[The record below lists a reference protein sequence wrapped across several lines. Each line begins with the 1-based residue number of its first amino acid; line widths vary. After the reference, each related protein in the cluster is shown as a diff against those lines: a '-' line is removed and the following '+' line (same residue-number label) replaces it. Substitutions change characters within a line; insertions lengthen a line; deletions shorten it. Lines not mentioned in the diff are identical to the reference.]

1 MSNFETVKN
10 STSLKAFA
18 ETHLDVSPNDRRK
31 FICPNCASGGH
42 GTAKSDSALSIK
54 GETWHCFSCQ
64 AGGDVFDLAGY
75 VFNTDDK
82 NRQLEEVAR
91 WAGIALERTAQPAAV
106 TNPIKAKP
114 AAANQAQAV
123 QGTEEGRRAAHLY
136 IEKAKQHL
144 QDPEAVTYLQQ
155 RGYTVQDA
163 ESAGMGYD
171 PQNRA
176 VVFPYRGH
184 DYYQR
189 RYIDKGTKDGGK
201 AYKPPSDEVGA
212 EPIYNSPALET
223 EQGFVFAVEG
233 PFDAL
238 AILTAGYAN
247 VVAVGGTGT
256 RRLVS
261 TLQNMMKPPH
271 VVIVPDAD
279 EPGLASC
286 ASFKRQLAEAGLEHH
301 VWEWWSGTDGLS
313 DIDEYRK
320 ANPEAFK
327 AVLSTEA
334 GITKELIEES
344 QDNALES
351 SLATLKVVSTEQTA
365 YNILAGEGAINR
377 TPTGFASLDKALRGG
392 LPAGLVTL
400 GAISSTGKTTFC
412 LQLADQIAASGR
424 DVLFVS
430 IEQSARELVAKS
442 LSRYTWY
449 TDKRSA
455 SSHSDIDDPTAR
467 EQWDKRKEACFNAAF
482 NAYYAQVV
490 PHIHFLEGLEQPTVS
505 DVRAI
510 AETFCAHGKDAPV
523 VFVDYL
529 QLLAPLNERDDD
541 KRATDKN
548 VLALRLMA
556 KELKTPVVCISS
568 LNRSSYAGVVK
579 LDAFKESGAIEY
591 SSDLLLG
598 WQPRNMGAELEGLS
612 EGKQKA
618 EANRLMLEHKN
629 ELVREVE
636 LTILKNR
643 SGRVPQE
650 GLPFAY
656 NTVYDVLSE
665 SMDEVR
671 FPNR

>member
-10 STSLKAFA
+10 STSLKVFA
-18 ETHLDVSPNDRRK
+18 EAHLMASPNDRRK
-31 FICPNCASGGH
+31 LICPNCNSGGN
-42 GTAKSDSALSIK
+42 GTANSDSALSIK

-75 VFNTDDK
+75 VFNTDNK
-82 NRQLEEVAR
+82 SRQLEEVAR
-91 WAGIALERTAQPAAV
+91 WAGIALERTTPSSAA
-106 TNPIKAKP
+106 TNPVKAKP
-114 AAANQAQAV
+114 TAANQAQAV
-123 QGTEEGRRAAHLY
+123 QGTEEGRKNARLY
-136 IEKAKQHL
+136 IEEAKKHL
-144 QDPEAVTYLQQ
+144 QHPDAVAYLQQ

-163 ESAGMGYD
+163 EAAGMGYD

-176 VVFPYRGH
+176 IVFPYRSH

-189 RYIDKGTKDGGK
+189 RYIDKGTKNKNK
-201 AYKPPSDEVGA
+201 AWKPPSDEVGA
-212 EPIYNSPALET
+212 EPIYNNPALET

-238 AILTAGYAN
+238 AILTAGYTN
-247 VVAVGGTGT
+247 VIAVGGTGT

-261 TLQNMMKPPH
+261 ALQNMMKPPH

-286 ASFKRQLAEAGLEHH
+286 ASFKRQLAEANLEHH

-313 DIDEYRK
+313 DIDEYHK
-320 ANPEAFK
+320 ASPEAFR

-334 GITKELIEES
+334 DITEELIEENENS
-344 QDNALES
+344 ALES

-365 YNILAGEGAINR
+365 YNILAGEGAIDR
-377 TPTGFASLDKALRGG
+377 TPTGFASLDKALKGG

-424 DVLFVS
+424 DVLFIS

-449 TDKRSA
+449 EDKRSA
-455 SSHSDIDDPTAR
+455 SSHSDIDDPAAR
-467 EQWDKRKEACFNAAF
+467 AQWSVQKEACFNAAF

-510 AETFCAHGKDAPV
+510 AETFCSHGKAAPV

-598 WQPRNMGAELEGLS
+598 WQPRNMGTELEGLS
-612 EGKQKA
+612 ETKQKA

-643 SGRVPQE
+643 SGGVPME

-656 NTVYDVLSE
+656 NTVFDVLSE